1 VHQGEEAIEGR
12 NVKEP
17 ERSRV
22 KSEDLELFGFSPFN
36 PSHLQTFRL
45 SDGRHTMKAMVLDH
59 TDDVSTSPLRL
70 HDRPIPVPHAGQ
82 VLVKIRVCGVC
93 RTDLHVVE
101 GELPNVALP
110 LIPGHQAVGTV
121 VEVGAKVSEVKK
133 GDRVG
138 IAWLQGTCGR
148 CEFCTSGRENLCLQ
162 ASFTGYQVDGGY
174 AEYAVVPA
182 RFAYPIPSIFSDEEA
197 APLLCAGIIG
207 YRALRLSGIKPGQR
221 LGLYGFGAS
230 AHIAIQIARHWGCRV
245 YVSSLK
251 PEHQELAR
259 QLGAVWIGRA
269 MEMPPDKLH
278 GSIIFAPAGE
288 LVPPALRA
296 LDRGGTVALAG
307 IHMSAIPSLDYDRD
321 VFGERVIRSVTAN
334 TRQDGVDLLREAAAI
349 PITPHTVRF
358 PLEEANRAL
367 QELKAGTFQGAA
379 VLTI

>member
-1 VHQGEEAIEGR
+1 M
-12 NVKEP
+12 N
-17 ERSRV
+17 
-22 KSEDLELFGFSPFN
+22 
-36 PSHLQTFRL
+36 
-45 SDGRHTMKAMVLDH
+45 AMVLSEASN
-59 TDDVSTSPLRL
+59 VSGNPLRL
-70 HDRPIPVPHAGQ
+70 QDRPIPIPTATQ
-82 VLVKIRVCGVC
+82 ALVKIHVCGVC

-101 GELPNVALP
+101 GELPDIRLP

-121 VEVGAKVSEVKK
+121 MQVGSAVSEVKK

-148 CEFCTSGRENLCLQ
+148 CEFCTNGRENLCLK
-162 ASFTGYQVDGGY
+162 ATFTGYQIDGGY

-182 RFAYPIPSIFSDEEA
+182 RFAYPISSIFSDEEA

-207 YRALRLSGIKPGQR
+207 YRALRLSGIQPGQR

-230 AHIAIQIARHWGCRV
+230 AHIAIQIARHWGCQV

-251 PEHQELAR
+251 LEHQELAK
-259 QLGAVWIGRA
+259 QLGAVWVGGA
-269 MEMPPDKLH
+269 TEMPPDKLH

-296 LDRGGTVALAG
+296 LERGGTLALAG
-307 IHMSAIPSLDYDRD
+307 IHMSPIPSLDYDRD

-334 TRQDGVDLLREAAAI
+334 TRQDGLDLLREAAAI
-349 PITPHTVRF
+349 PIKPHTVRF

-379 VLTI
+379 VLTM

>member
-1 VHQGEEAIEGR
+1 
-12 NVKEP
+12 
-17 ERSRV
+17 
-22 KSEDLELFGFSPFN
+22 
-36 PSHLQTFRL
+36 
-45 SDGRHTMKAMVLDH
+45 MKAMVLDH
-59 TDDVSTSPLRL
+59 TGDVFSHPLELR
-70 HDRPIPVPHAGQ
+70 DQPAPTPQPGQ
-82 VLVKIRVCGVC
+82 VLVKIHVCGVC
-93 RTDLHVVE
+93 RTDLHVIE
-101 GELPNVALP
+101 GELPDPTLP
-110 LIPGHQAVGTV
+110 VIPGHQAVGTV
-121 VEVGAKVSEVKK
+121 VQVGPEVSEIKE

-162 ASFTGYQVDGGY
+162 ATFTGYQANGGY

-182 RFAYPIPSIFSDEEA
+182 RFAYPIPPIFSDDEA

-230 AHIAIQIARHWGCRV
+230 AHIAIQIAHHWGCQV

-251 PEHQELAR
+251 PEHQQLAR
-259 QLGAVWIGRA
+259 QLGAVWVGGA
-269 MEMPPDKLH
+269 TEMPPEKLH

-296 LDRGGTVALAG
+296 LDRGGTLALAG
-307 IHMSAIPSLDYDRD
+307 IHMSPIPSLDYDRD

-334 TRQDGVDLLREAAAI
+334 TRQDGIDLLREAAAI
-349 PITPHTVRF
+349 PIKPHTVRF
-358 PLEEANRAL
+358 PLEQANLAL

-379 VLTI
+379 VLTM

>member
-1 VHQGEEAIEGR
+1 
-12 NVKEP
+12 
-17 ERSRV
+17 
-22 KSEDLELFGFSPFN
+22 
-36 PSHLQTFRL
+36 
-45 SDGRHTMKAMVLDH
+45 MKAMVL
-59 TDDVSTSPLRL
+59 TKTGDVSSNRLELRNYAT
-70 HDRPIPVPHAGQ
+70 PEPESGQ
-82 VLVKIRVCGVC
+82 VLVKIQVCGVC

-101 GELPNVALP
+101 GELPDVALP
-110 LIPGHQAVGTV
+110 IIPGHQAVGTV
-121 VEVGAKVSEVKK
+121 LKLGAGVSELKE

-138 IAWLQGTCGR
+138 IAWLQGTCGQ
-148 CEFCTSGRENLCLQ
+148 CEFCTSERENLCLQ
-162 ASFTGYQVDGGY
+162 AKFTGYQIDGGY

-182 RFAYPIPSIFSDEEA
+182 RFAYPIPAIFSDEEA

-230 AHIAIQIARHWGCRV
+230 AHIAIQIARHWGCQV

-251 PEHQELAR
+251 REHQELAK
-259 QLGAVWIGRA
+259 QLGAVWVGGSA
-269 MEMPPDKLH
+269 EMPPDKLH

-296 LDRGGTVALAG
+296 LDRGGTLALAG
-307 IHMSAIPSLDYDRD
+307 IHMSPIPSLDYDRD

-334 TRQDGVDLLREAAAI
+334 TRQDGIDLLHEAAAI
-349 PITPHTVRF
+349 PIRPHTVRF

-367 QELKAGTFQGAA
+367 RELKAGSFQGAA

>member
-1 VHQGEEAIEGR
+1 
-12 NVKEP
+12 
-17 ERSRV
+17 
-22 KSEDLELFGFSPFN
+22 
-36 PSHLQTFRL
+36 
-45 SDGRHTMKAMVLDH
+45 MKAMVLNH
-59 TDDVSTSPLRL
+59 PSDVSSNPLRL
-70 HDRPIPVPHAGQ
+70 QNLPIPSPKAGQ
-82 VLVKIRVCGVC
+82 VLVKIHVCGVC
-93 RTDLHVVE
+93 RTDLHVLE
-101 GELPNVALP
+101 GELSDIPFP

-121 VEVGAKVSEVKK
+121 MQVGSKASEIKE

-138 IAWLQGTCGR
+138 IAWLQETCGE
-148 CEFCTSGRENLCLQ
+148 CEFCTSGRENLCLK
-162 ASFTGYQVDGGY
+162 ALFTGYQVDGGY

-230 AHIAIQIARHWGCRV
+230 AHIAIQIARHWGCQV

-251 PEHQELAR
+251 PEHQALAR
-259 QLGAVWIGRA
+259 QLGAVWVGGA
-269 MEMPPDKLH
+269 TEMPPDKLH

-296 LDRGGTVALAG
+296 LDRGGTLALAG
-307 IHMSAIPSLDYDRD
+307 IHMSPIPSLDYDRD

-334 TRQDGVDLLREAAAI
+334 TKQDGIDLLREAAAI
-349 PITPHTVRF
+349 PIKPHTIRF

-367 QELKAGTFQGAA
+367 QELKAGAFQGAA
-379 VLTI
+379 VLTM

>member
-1 VHQGEEAIEGR
+1 
-12 NVKEP
+12 
-17 ERSRV
+17 
-22 KSEDLELFGFSPFN
+22 
-36 PSHLQTFRL
+36 
-45 SDGRHTMKAMVLDH
+45 MKAMVLNQAN
-59 TDDVSTSPLRL
+59 DVSTSPLRL
-70 HDRPIPVPHAGQ
+70 HDRSIPVPNAGQ
-82 VLVKIRVCGVC
+82 TLVKIHVCGVC

-101 GELPNVALP
+101 GELPDLALP

-121 VEVGAKVSEVKK
+121 VRVGAKVSEIKE

-138 IAWLQGTCGR
+138 IAWLQDTCGR

-182 RFAYPIPSIFSDEEA
+182 RFAYPIPSVFSDEEA

-259 QLGAVWIGRA
+259 QLGAAWVGGA

-288 LVPPALRA
+288 LVPQALRA

-349 PITPHTVRF
+349 PIKPHTVRF

-367 QELKAGTFQGAA
+367 QELKAGSFQGAA
-379 VLTI
+379 VLTMQ